1 MWLDF
6 YGLEINKDDK
16 NKIKNIR
23 VLNTESSKEEDFVTF
38 AGLLRYFLNK
48 NNFDSIGIEFT
59 EFTNALSRR
68 NNDPNDPFDP
78 LLVYTKTYQL
88 SLKSTLHDH
97 KRYLEI
103 ETLKCFFYADSDANK
118 KEGYDIVKYKNYL
131 NKEIAV
137 DFKPQKKQ
145 ILEIRAQVWLEALN
159 KYHV

>member
-6 YGLEINKDDK
+6 YGLKINRDDK

-23 VLNTESSKEEDFVTF
+23 VLNTESSNEEDFVTF
-38 AGLLRYFLNK
+38 AALLKYFLNK
-48 NNFDSIGIEFT
+48 NNFDKIVIKFT
-59 EFTNALSRR
+59 EFKNKLSKV
-68 NNDPNDPFDP
+68 NDNDP
-78 LLVYTKTYQL
+78 LLVYTKTYDL
-88 SLKSTLHDH
+88 SLKSVLHDH

-103 ETLKCFFYADSDANK
+103 ETLRCCYFGDIEANK
-118 KEGYDIVKYKNYL
+118 KEEINIVKYKDYL

>member
-1 MWLDF
+1 MYMAWLDF

-38 AGLLRYFLNK
+38 AALLRYFLNK
-48 NNFDSIGIEFT
+48 NNFDKIGIEFT
-59 EFTNALSRR
+59 EFTNTLSRI
-68 NNDPNDPFDP
+68 NDNDP
-78 LLVYTKTYQL
+78 LLIYTKTYQL
-88 SLKSTLHDH
+88 SLKSVSHDH

-131 NKEIAV
+131 NKEIVV

-145 ILEIRAQVWLEALN
+145 VLEPKVQVWLEALN